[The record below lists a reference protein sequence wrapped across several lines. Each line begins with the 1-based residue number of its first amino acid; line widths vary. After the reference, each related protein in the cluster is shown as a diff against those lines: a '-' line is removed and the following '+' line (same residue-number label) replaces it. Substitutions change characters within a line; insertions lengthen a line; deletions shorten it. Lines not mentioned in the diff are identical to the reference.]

1 MRPPCAAQCARVWL
15 YGYSEDRQP
24 LTQGQIL
31 EDISTDHAL
40 KTVTLEAHP
49 HTSHGAG
56 LHASIH
62 PCKHAS
68 VMHKLCSEIMS
79 SGREVRTDQYLFLFL
94 KFISCV
100 IPTIEYDHTISVDG
114 L

>member
-1 MRPPCAAQCARVWL
+1 MAGPGTRRAEGVRPERGWPSGVRAGPAQV
-15 YGYSEDRQP
+15 
-24 LTQGQIL
+24 L
-31 EDISTDHAL
+31 EDISSDHAL

>member
-1 MRPPCAAQCARVWL
+1 MAGPGTRRAEGVRPERGWPSGVRAVPAQV
-15 YGYSEDRQP
+15 
-24 LTQGQIL
+24 L
-31 EDISTDHAL
+31 EDISSDPAL

-62 PCKHAS
+62 PCKHAA
-68 VMHKLCSEIMS
+68 VMKKLCDEIRA
-79 SGREVRTDQYLFLFL
+79 SGKEVKPEQYLFLFL
-94 KFISCV
+94 KFISAVC
-100 IPTIEYDHTISVDG
+100 PTIEYDYTLSVDG